1 MCVVLVKL
9 WDKNLCNFF
18 PGPTSLSYL
27 ATKWFLVICGS
38 NLQPF
43 EERVLFVSR
52 ISFFSFRQGQHLSEI
67 YNFFCR
73 RYIEFFSSWS
83 MEVQSFYCSISRRES
98 GRFILL
104 FLARSAPPPVITSG
118 WVMSS
123 TWQLGIIQYERCRRK
138 KPSFN
143 LPELLSKT
151 FADMGCPCNSSR

>member
-1 MCVVLVKL
+1 MQICAWFLSNFGIKIYV
-9 WDKNLCNFF
+9 FF

-52 ISFFSFRQGQHLSEI
+52 ISFFSFRQGQHLSET

-73 RYIEFFSSWS
+73 RVFFLLVRGSIECLLLYFQPRKWQVYFTISSQDRPS
-83 MEVQSFYCSISRRES
+83 
-98 GRFILL
+98 
-104 FLARSAPPPVITSG
+104 PVITSG

-123 TWQLGIIQYERCRRK
+123 TWQLRIIQYERCRRK